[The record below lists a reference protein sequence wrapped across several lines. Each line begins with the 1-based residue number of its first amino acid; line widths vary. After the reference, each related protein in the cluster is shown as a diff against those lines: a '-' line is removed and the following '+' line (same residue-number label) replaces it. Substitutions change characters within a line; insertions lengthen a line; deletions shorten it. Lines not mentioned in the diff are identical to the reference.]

1 MFILNFSAL
10 TFSFSAAVFISNCG
24 LRRTDLLPSGL
35 MLLYKLEIPI
45 TQRAGKQNLS

>member
-1 MFILNFSAL
+1 MFILNFSAI

-35 MLLYKLEIPI
+35 MLLYKLEIPF
-45 TQRAGKQNLS
+45 TQRADKQNLS